1 MKKIF
6 GFTFLLFFGVLY
18 SQNEQIANNYFDRGD
33 FEKAMISYEDLL
45 KSQPNNFNYF
55 NRLVECYQQ
64 MKQYDKAQTAII
76 SRLEKYKSPIFMIE
90 LGYNYQLM
98 KEEVSAKRNYQEAID
113 LISVDPNSVYS
124 IASSFEKKFL
134 TDYALQAYQAALDK
148 DPKMN
153 FNYQMA
159 LLYGQ
164 KADFDKMIEMFLDE
178 SERNPQSLIM
188 IQNQFS
194 RFMTDDASETFNDSL
209 KKALLLRTQKSQ
221 DVYWNQYLSWFFVQ
235 NKEYGKAFIQE
246 KAIYKRNS
254 ESLSNIVNLA
264 QLAIDEKESETATE
278 ILRFV
283 LENTQD
289 EDLKIKAH
297 SYLMEMKIKNAQA
310 KDYPAITTELDNLV
324 NQFGIVP
331 QNLDIILQKA
341 HFTAF
346 QLKNPEAAKN
356 LLKQVI
362 ELKLNREQMATAK
375 MELADI
381 LLLEEKFNQ
390 ALLYYSQIEVDN
402 PGVNIGQEASLKI
415 AKTSYFQN
423 DFNWA
428 QSQLGVL
435 KSANSQLIAND
446 AMDLFLLIQDN
457 SVEDSTQVA
466 IKKFAK
472 ADYYIYQDKKPE
484 AIEALKNLLKEH
496 KEDKIVPVTLLRLGK
511 LYESQN
517 DTTTAL
523 AYYKQILDEHKD
535 CIYIDEALYFSGLLY
550 MNTNDTEKAKTVFEQ
565 VIMNHPDSIYY
576 VESQKKYRKLRGDKE
591 L

>member
-6 GFTFLLFFGVLY
+6 VFAFLLFFGILY

-33 FEKAMISYEDLL
+33 FEKAMISYEELL

-55 NRLVECYQQ
+55 YKLVECYQQ
-64 MKQYDKAQTAII
+64 LKQFDKAQTAII
-76 SRLEKYKSPIFMIE
+76 TRLEKYKYSGFLIE
-90 LGYNYQLM
+90 LGYNYQLL
-98 KEEVSAKRNYQEAID
+98 KDDVSAKRYYQEAID
-113 LISVDPNSVYS
+113 RIAINPTEVYS
-124 IASSFEKKFL
+124 IAPAFEKKFL
-134 TDYALQAYQAALDK
+134 TDYALQAYQVALEK

-164 KADFDKMIEMFLDE
+164 KGDFEKMIAMFLDE
-178 SERNPQSLIM
+178 SERNPQSLVM

-194 RFMTDDASETFNDSL
+194 RFMTEDASENFNESL

-221 DVYWNQYLSWFFVQ
+221 DVFWNQYLSWFFVQ

-246 KAIYKRNS
+246 KAIYKRNP
-254 ESLSNIVNLA
+254 ESLANIVNLA
-264 QLAIDEKESETATE
+264 QLAIDEKQPETATE
-278 ILRFV
+278 ILNFV

-297 SYLMEMKIKNAQA
+297 SYLMEMKIKNAQP
-310 KDYPAITTELDNLV
+310 KDYTAITTELDGLIK
-324 NQFGIVP
+324 QFGLIP
-331 QNLDIILQKA
+331 ANLDIILQKA

-346 QLKNPEAAKN
+346 QLKNPEEAKN

-428 QSQLGVL
+428 QKQLEVL

-472 ADYYIYQDKKPE
+472 ADYLIYQDKKTE
-484 AIEALKNLLKEH
+484 AIEALKTLLKEH
-496 KEDKIVPVTLLRLGK
+496 KEDKIIPVALLRLGK

-517 DTTTAL
+517 DFATAL
-523 AYYKQILDEHKD
+523 VFYKQILDEHKD
-535 CIYIDEALYFSGLLY
+535 CIYVDEALYFSGLLY
-550 MNTNDTEKAKTVFEQ
+550 MNTNENEKAKTLFEQ
-565 VIMNHPDSIYY
+565 VIMTHPDSIYY
-576 VESQKKYRKLRGDKE
+576 VESQKRYRKLRGDKE